1 MGIEVNH
8 LKEKRIADTDAKDA
22 EVRSWISNVLVPA
35 MVTEY
40 LANAER
46 GNNLAARI
54 ALVPKFEAN
63 GRLSAEAI

>member
-1 MGIEVNH
+1 MKQIK
-8 LKEKRIADTDAKDA
+8 LKAIASPDAKDA

-63 GRLSAEAI
+63 TRLSAEAIR